1 MDKKYVMALD
11 EGTSSCRCILF
22 DREGNMMSVAQ
33 RSFKQIYPKP
43 GWVEHN
49 AMEIWARQMGVA
61 VEAMEKIGAK
71 AEEIAGIGITD
82 QRETTV
88 VWDKA
93 TGIPVCNAIVWQC
106 RRTAEYCDSLVA
118 AGYSDMIRE
127 KTGLLIDAYFSST
140 KLRWILENVPGVR
153 ERAEKGE
160 LLFGTIDTWLIWWL
174 TGGKVHATDYSNAS
188 RTMLFDID
196 KLIWD
201 ERILRVLDIPVS
213 MLPSARPSSGDFGC
227 VAPGITGLE
236 ALSGI
241 PICGVAGDQQAALF
255 GQGCFSKGQ
264 AKNTYGT
271 GCFLMMNTGEKSMR
285 SRNGL
290 VSTVAW
296 GLDGKV
302 EYALEGSVFNGGSV
316 IKWLRDGLGLIKSA
330 PEVNILAESV
340 PDSGGVLLVPAFTGL
355 GAPYWDM
362 YARGTMVGI
371 TRGTTSAH
379 IARAVL
385 DSIAYQVTDLINAME
400 DDVGFKLS
408 ELRVDGGASVSNIL
422 MQTQSDMLGVA
433 INRPAVVET
442 TGLGAA
448 YLAGLYVGFWRDL
461 DDIEMNRKVERVF
474 TPEIRE
480 EERKRRYA
488 EWQRAVER
496 SRSWAN

>member
-1 MDKKYVMALD
+1 MDKYVLALD
-11 EGTSSCRCILF
+11 QGTTSSRAILF
-22 DREGNMMSVAQ
+22 DRAGGIHGTAQ
-33 RSFKQIYPKP
+33 LEFKQHYPHD
-43 GWVEHN
+43 GWVEHDPMEILRSQKLAITA
-49 AMEIWARQMGVA
+49 AMEMG
-61 VEAMEKIGAK
+61 
-71 AEEIAGIGITD
+71 EIAPERIAAIGITN

-88 VWDKA
+88 VWEKA
-93 TGIPVCNAIVWQC
+93 TGKPVYNAIVWQC
-106 RRTAEYCDSLVA
+106 RRTADICEKLIADGL
-118 AGYSDMIRE
+118 SDYVTE
-127 KTGLLIDAYFSST
+127 HTGLLIDAYFSAT
-140 KLRWILENVPGVR
+140 KIKWILDNVEGAR
-153 ERAEKGE
+153 EKAEKGE

-196 KLIWD
+196 KLCWD
-201 ERILRVLDIPVS
+201 EKIMRVLGIPKS
-213 MLPSARPSSGDFGC
+213 MLPEALPSSADFGK
-227 VAPGITGLE
+227 VAPGIPGLE
-236 ALSGI
+236 SLAGV
-241 PICGVAGDQQAALF
+241 PITGVAGDQQAALF

-271 GCFLMMNTGEKSMR
+271 GCFLMMNTGETSMR

-290 VSTVAW
+290 VSTIAW

-340 PDSGGVLLVPAFTGL
+340 KDSGGVLLVPAFTGL

-371 TRGTTSAH
+371 TRGTTAAH

-385 DSIAYQVTDLINAME
+385 DSIAYQVTDLIDAME
-400 DDVGFKLS
+400 DDVGFRLS

-433 INRPAVVET
+433 INRPVVVET
-442 TGLGAA
+442 TALGAA
-448 YLAGLYVGFWRDL
+448 YLAGLYVGFWKDL
-461 DDIEMNRKVERVF
+461 DDIEDNRKVERIF
-474 TPEIRE
+474 RPEIE
-480 EERKRRYA
+480 ESERKRRYA

>member
-1 MDKKYVMALD
+1 MEKYVLSLD
-11 EGTSSCRCILF
+11 QGTTSSRAILF
-22 DREGNMMSVAQ
+22 DKAGGIHGTAQ
-33 RSFKQIYPKP
+33 LEFKQYYPKE
-43 GWVEHN
+43 GWVEHDPMEILRSQKLAITA
-49 AMEIWARQMGVA
+49 AMEHGGVS
-61 VEAMEKIGAK
+61 
-71 AEEIAGIGITD
+71 AEQIAAIGITN

-88 VWDKA
+88 VWEKA
-93 TGIPVCNAIVWQC
+93 TGRPVCNAIVWQC
-106 RRTAEYCDSLVA
+106 RRTADICEKLI
-118 AGYSDMIRE
+118 SDGLSDYVTE
-127 KTGLLIDAYFSST
+127 HTGLLIDAYFSAT
-140 KLRWILENVPGVR
+140 KIKWILDNVEGAR
-153 ERAEKGE
+153 QKAEAGE

-196 KLIWD
+196 RLVWD
-201 ERILRVLDIPVS
+201 ERILNALDIPAS
-213 MLPSARPSSGDFGC
+213 MLPVALPSSGDFGR

-236 ALSGI
+236 SLAGI
-241 PICGVAGDQQAALF
+241 PISGVAGDQQAALF
-255 GQGCFSKGQ
+255 GQACFSKGQ

-290 VSTVAW
+290 VSTIAW

-385 DSIAYQVTDLINAME
+385 DSIAYQVTDLIKAME
-400 DDVGFKLS
+400 DDVGFRMKG
-408 ELRVDGGASVSNIL
+408 LRVDGGASVSNIL
-422 MQTQSDMLGVA
+422 MQTQADMLGVE
-433 INRPAVVET
+433 IDRPQVVET
-442 TGLGAA
+442 TALGAA
-448 YLAGLYVGFWRDL
+448 YLAGLFVGFWRDL
-461 DDIEMNRKVERVF
+461 DDIEMNRKVERIF
-474 TPEIRE
+474 TPQIAED
-480 EERKRRYA
+480 ERARRYS

>member
-1 MDKKYVMALD
+1 MERYVLALD
-11 EGTSSCRCILF
+11 QGTTSSRAIFF
-22 DREGNMMSVAQ
+22 DKAGGIHGAAQ
-33 RSFKQIYPKP
+33 LEFKQYYPHD
-43 GWVEHN
+43 GWVEHDPMEILRSQKLAITA
-49 AMEIWARQMGVA
+49 AMEQGGIT
-61 VEAMEKIGAK
+61 
-71 AEEIAGIGITD
+71 AEQIAAIGITN

-88 VWDKA
+88 VWEKA
-93 TGIPVCNAIVWQC
+93 TGRPVYNAIVWQC
-106 RRTAEYCDSLVA
+106 RRTADICEKLIADGL
-118 AGYSDMIRE
+118 SDHVTER
-127 KTGLLIDAYFSST
+127 TGLLIDAYFSAT
-140 KLRWILENVPGVR
+140 KIKWILDNVDGAR
-153 ERAEKGE
+153 EKAERGE

-201 ERILRVLDIPVS
+201 ERILKALDIPAS
-213 MLPSARPSSGDFGC
+213 MLPSALPSSGDFGR
-227 VAPGITGLE
+227 VAAGITGLE
-236 ALSGI
+236 ALAGI

-290 VSTVAW
+290 VSTIAW
-296 GLDGKV
+296 GLDGAV

-371 TRGTTSAH
+371 TRGTTAAH

-385 DSIAYQVTDLINAME
+385 DSIAYQVTDLIKAME
-400 DDVGFKLS
+400 DDVGFRLS

-442 TGLGAA
+442 TALGAA

-461 DDIEMNRKVERVF
+461 EDIEMNRKVERVF
-474 TPEIRE
+474 EPQIDEP
-480 EERKRRYA
+480 ERKRRYA
-488 EWQRAVER
+488 RWQRAVER
-496 SRSWAN
+496 SRNWSN

>member
-1 MDKKYVMALD
+1 MEKYVLSLD
-11 EGTSSCRCILF
+11 QGTTSSRAILF
-22 DREGNMMSVAQ
+22 DKAGGIHGTAQ
-33 RSFKQIYPKP
+33 LEFKQYYPKE
-43 GWVEHN
+43 GWVEHDPMEILRSQKLAITA
-49 AMEIWARQMGVA
+49 AMEHGGVS
-61 VEAMEKIGAK
+61 
-71 AEEIAGIGITD
+71 AEQIAAIGITN

-88 VWDKA
+88 VWEKA
-93 TGIPVCNAIVWQC
+93 TGRPVCNAIVWQC
-106 RRTAEYCDSLVA
+106 RRTADICEKLI
-118 AGYSDMIRE
+118 SDGLSDYVTE
-127 KTGLLIDAYFSST
+127 HTGLLIDAYFSAT
-140 KLRWILENVPGVR
+140 KIKWILDNVEGAR
-153 ERAEKGE
+153 QKAEAGE

-201 ERILRVLDIPVS
+201 GRIMKALDIPAS
-213 MLPSARPSSGDFGC
+213 MLPVALPSSGDFGR

-236 ALSGI
+236 SLAGI
-241 PICGVAGDQQAALF
+241 PISGVAGDQQAALF
-255 GQGCFSKGQ
+255 GQACFSKGQ

-290 VSTVAW
+290 VSTIAW

-371 TRGTTSAH
+371 TRGTTAAH
-379 IARAVL
+379 LARAVL
-385 DSIAYQVTDLINAME
+385 DSIAYQVTDLIKAME
-400 DDVGFKLS
+400 DDVGFRMKG
-408 ELRVDGGASVSNIL
+408 LRVDGGASVSNIL
-422 MQTQSDMLGVA
+422 MQTQADMLGVE
-433 INRPAVVET
+433 IDRPQVVET
-442 TGLGAA
+442 TALGAA

-461 DDIEMNRKVERVF
+461 DDIEMNRKVERIF
-474 TPEIRE
+474 TPQIAED
-480 EERKRRYA
+480 ERARRYS
-488 EWQRAVER
+488 EWQRAVAR
-496 SRSWAN
+496 SRNWAN